1 MDILA
6 LLQHLNPIVPK
17 TTLKQMSLILYALL
31 AMTGRVTMLGISRWT
46 DKGGSYR
53 TVQRFF
59 QTAIPWAQ
67 VMWAFFYTYLQRVG
81 DVYLLVGDESVV
93 TKSGKLTHGLDRFF
107 SSIFGKP
114 VLSVALFALSLVNTR
129 ERRAYPVMVEQVV
142 RTETEKAAAKAKGQ
156 QQKTKKE
163 SKRKKAGRPKGSKN
177 RNKSEVTLT
186 PELAR
191 IQAMIQQFLSLV
203 GSTITLT
210 YIALDGHFGN
220 NNALQMVRQCGL
232 HLISKLR
239 YDAAL
244 YFSYE
249 GDNKR
254 KKYGDKIDYSCIPD
268 RLLQEAT
275 IVDGIRTDIYQA
287 TMRHKELAQPVN
299 VVIIVKTKLAT
310 GASARVILFSSDL
323 TLNWAQL
330 IDYYQLRFQIEFN
343 FRDAKQYWGLEDF
356 MNVQETPVTNAINLS
371 LFMVSVSQ
379 VLLRD
384 LRQEDSSVN
393 VLDLKAFY
401 RGHKYVA
408 ETLKLLPEKPDPILM
423 GTIFDTI
430 SRLGRVHNPQPSLFS
445 P

>member
-6 LLQHLNPIVPK
+6 LLQHLNPIVSK
-17 TTLKQMSLILYALL
+17 TTLKQMSLIIYALL

-59 QTAIPWAQ
+59 QTIIPWPK
-67 VMWAFFYTYLQRVG
+67 VMWAFFCTYLQRVE
-81 DVYLLVGDESVV
+81 DVYLLAGDESVV

-114 VLSVALFALSLVNTR
+114 VPSVALFALSLVNTR

-142 RTETEKAAAKAKGQ
+142 RTETEKAEAKAKRQ
-156 QQKTKKE
+156 PQKTKKE

-177 RNKSEVTLT
+177 RNKSKVTLT

-310 GASARVILFSSDL
+310 GATARVILFSSDL

-384 LRQEDSSVN
+384 LRQEDSAVN